1 MASEYF
7 YAKCIICGGR
17 FETNFFGSRNAK
29 YCPICR
35 KEVNKQR
42 DKEAY
47 KRRKEKKQQKAEADE
62 NRPLTLSEIAA
73 LAREN
78 GMSYGQ
84 FVAKFPNK

>member
-17 FETNFFGSRNAK
+17 FETNFFGRRNAK
-29 YCPICR
+29 YCPVCR

-47 KRRKEKKQQKAEADE
+47 NRRKEKKQQKAEADE
-62 NRPLTLSEIAA
+62 NRPLTLSEIASI
-73 LAREN
+73 AREN

-84 FVAKFPNK
+84 FVAKMKNK

>member
-7 YAKCIICGGR
+7 YARCIICGGR

-29 YCPICR
+29 YCPVCR

-47 KRRKEKKQQKAEADE
+47 KRRKEKKQQKSEIDE
-62 NRPLTLSEIAA
+62 NRTLTLSEIAA
-73 LAREN
+73 IARGN

-84 FVAKFPNK
+84 FVAKMQNK

>member
-7 YAKCIICGGR
+7 YAKCIICGGI
-17 FETNFFGSRNAK
+17 FETSFFGSRNAK
-29 YCPICR
+29 YCPVCR

-47 KRRKEKKQQKAEADE
+47 QRRKEKKQKKSEVDE
-62 NRPLTLSEIAA
+62 NRPLTLSEIVAI
-73 LAREN
+73 AREN

-84 FVAKFPNK
+84 FVAKMQKK